1 MATGC
6 AEIRVSGNQV
16 SSLAAH
22 YPLKLHKLQSS
33 INTESVYLY
42 LITYGGG
49 LLSGDHARINVEVKN
64 GGCVSLYSQA
74 STKIYKQ
81 QKLQALSP
89 SSSAPLV
96 QTSCSEC
103 SLYSYKE
110 SDKTTRQDFYSKVQ
124 SGSEFYHLP
133 EPITPFADS
142 RFSQCSNII
151 MDLMQQQ
158 QAQDGSQN
166 SDDISTSSGDL
177 PDIIWLDWMS
187 SGRSARGERWI
198 FDSFRSETKLSIAT
212 TDMKDVHNGECLIYR
227 DCYQI
232 QRHSRFVMKD
242 QLNVMGTIL
251 LVAGPKVSRL
261 IESIKDH
268 IDSHQIGT
276 HLPKQNHLMA
286 YSPIIYKPLSS
297 KQSQVGEECV
307 VGIVVKF
314 AFTEVHLARQWI
326 LNVVLKDYETI
337 TGRRNLFARQ
347 L

>member
-6 AEIRVSGNQV
+6 AEVKVSGNQV

-33 INTESVYLY
+33 INKESVYLY

-49 LLSGDHARINVEVKN
+49 LLSGDYARINVEVKN
-64 GGCVSLYSQA
+64 DGCVSLYSQA

-81 QKLQALSP
+81 QKLQIPQPASFLTK
-89 SSSAPLV
+89 
-96 QTSCSEC
+96 TSCSEC
-103 SLYSYKE
+103 SQYSSRH
-110 SDKTTRQDFYSKVQ
+110 SDKTTRQDFCIKVQ

-142 RFSQCSNII
+142 RFSQCSHII
-151 MDLMQQQ
+151 VDRTQSQ

-166 SDDISTSSGDL
+166 NDGISTLKGDL
-177 PDIIWLDWMS
+177 PDILWLDWMS
-187 SGRSARGERWI
+187 SGRSARGERWL
-198 FDSFRSETKLSIAT
+198 FESFRSETKLSIAT
-212 TDMKDVHNGECLIYR
+212 TDIKDLHNGECLVYR

-232 QRHSRFVMKD
+232 QRHSRFFMKD

-286 YSPIIYKPLSS
+286 YSPIIYKPFSS
-297 KQSQVGEECV
+297 TQFRVGEECV

-326 LNVVLKDYETI
+326 LNVVLKDYETV

>member
-16 SSLAAH
+16 SSVAAH

-33 INTESVYLY
+33 INQESVYLY

-49 LLSGDHARINVEVKN
+49 LLSGDYARINVEVKN

-81 QKLQALSP
+81 QKLQAISS
-89 SSSAPLV
+89 SSSAPLA

-103 SLYSYKE
+103 SQYSSRH
-110 SDKTTRQDFYSKVQ
+110 SDKTTRQDLYIKVQ

-142 RFSQCSNII
+142 RFSQCSHIT
-151 MDLMQQQ
+151 MDLTLQQ
-158 QAQDGSQN
+158 QAQDGS
-166 SDDISTSSGDL
+166 DGITTLKGDL

-187 SGRSARGERWI
+187 SGRSARGERWL
-198 FDSFRSETKLSIAT
+198 FESFRSETKLSIAT
-212 TDMKDVHNGECLIYR
+212 TDMKDVHSGGCLVYR

-232 QRHSRFVMKD
+232 QSHSRFVMKD

-276 HLPKQNHLMA
+276 HLPFQNHLMA
-286 YSPIIYKPLSS
+286 YSPIIYKPFSS
-297 KQSQVGEECV
+297 TQSQVGEECV

-314 AFTEVHLARQWI
+314 AFTEVYLARQWI
-326 LNVVLKDYETI
+326 LNVVLKDYETV